1 MALSGNTVRLKCE
14 FKTFDDEYDDPD
26 NITLK
31 IFDKDKVQVGATIE
45 ITDAYKTDTGKY
57 EYDYTI
63 PALSTLIEDLS
74 TTLISCTKIFY
85 EFSGTLEGE
94 TLKGRDKIIVNWTP

>member
-14 FKTFDDEYDDPD
+14 FKTFDDEYADPTA
-26 NITLK
+26 ITLK
-31 IFDKDKVQVGATIE
+31 IFDKDKAQIGATIE
-45 ITDAYKTDTGKY
+45 ISCAYQTDTGIY

-63 PALSTLIEDLS
+63 PALSVLIEYLS

-85 EFSGTLEGE
+85 EFSGTLDGE
-94 TLKGRDKIIVNWTP
+94 VITGRDKIIVNWTP

>member
-14 FKTFDDEYDDPD
+14 FKTFDDEYDDPS

-31 IFDKDKVQVGATIE
+31 IFDRDKVQIGATID
-45 ITDAYKTDTGKY
+45 ITDEYKTDAGIY

-63 PALSTLIEDLS
+63 PALSTLIDDLS
-74 TTLISCTKIFY
+74 TTLINRTKIFY
-85 EFSGTLEGE
+85 EFSGVLEGE
-94 TLKGRDKIIVNWTP
+94 TIKGRNKIIVNWTP